1 MRDPGIERVCSKGN
15 RRPSGVSSDFP
26 DSHFPEDTHSKGK
39 LISAEREEGLGGGGG
54 VGAGRRVP

>member
-39 LISAEREEGLGGGGG
+39 LISAEREEGLVGG
-54 VGAGRRVP
+54 RVP